1 MNKAHDFIIDYH
13 TILKEITKEI
23 HACMSDYINFHPA
36 KIRAQGEDPE
46 KRGDRGHSAS
56 CKERYKILYQR
67 GKGIIYFYNYVMRS
81 DPTNNLNAFRID
93 CKFDVMKSLEKDA
106 SFEADDWWNDLDD
119 EKSMEHFVIGGLK
132 NE

>member
-67 GKGIIYFYNYVMRS
+67 GKGIIYFYNYVMKS
-81 DPTNNLNAFRID
+81 DPTSHLNAFRND
-93 CKFDVMKSLEKDA
+93 CKFDRMKSLEKNDP
-106 SFEADDWWNDLDD
+106 SFEEEDFWKELDECD
-119 EKSMEHFVIGGLK
+119 SLEKFVLGGL
-132 NE
+132 NN